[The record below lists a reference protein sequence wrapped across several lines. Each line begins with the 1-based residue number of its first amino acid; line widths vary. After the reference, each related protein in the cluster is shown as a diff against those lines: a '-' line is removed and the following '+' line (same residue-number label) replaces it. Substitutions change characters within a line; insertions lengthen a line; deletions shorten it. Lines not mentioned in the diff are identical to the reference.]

1 MKKILII
8 AGTVVLIGVLGFIV
22 FKHYHEYGS
31 NGYCEC
37 GKLDPNHE
45 HQYVEGKC
53 VCGDIDENWEPPHV
67 HEYGTNGYCGC
78 GEFDPNHEH

>member
-1 MKKILII
+1 MKKVLII
-8 AGTVVLIGVLGFIV
+8 VGTVVLIGVLGFIV

-45 HQYVEGKC
+45 HEYVEGKC
-53 VCGDIDENWEPPHV
+53 VCGDIE
-67 HEYGTNGYCGC
+67 
-78 GEFDPNHEH
+78 EHKHICHQYKHACVQDLIDHKNIYH